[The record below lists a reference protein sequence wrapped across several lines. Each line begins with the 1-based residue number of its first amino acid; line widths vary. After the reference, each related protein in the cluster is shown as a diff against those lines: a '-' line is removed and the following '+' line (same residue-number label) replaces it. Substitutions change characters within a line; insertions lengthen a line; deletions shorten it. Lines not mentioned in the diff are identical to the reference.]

1 MCSYV
6 TFNLVTFESGK
17 RKSSSPR
24 TSSFMKISWAKE
36 LSFEKVVLPYS
47 LMTKTALEACHSH
60 FAFSLTLHPLKTEDI
75 ETVK

>member
-24 TSSFMKISWAKE
+24 ASSFMKISWAKE
-36 LSFEKVVLPYS
+36 LTFEAS
-47 LMTKTALEACHSH
+47 HSH
-60 FAFSLTLHPLKTEDI
+60 FAFALHPLKTEDI

>member
-1 MCSYV
+1 MCSFV

-24 TSSFMKISWAKE
+24 ASSFMKISWAKE
-36 LSFEKVVLPYS
+36 LTFKAS
-47 LMTKTALEACHSH
+47 HSH